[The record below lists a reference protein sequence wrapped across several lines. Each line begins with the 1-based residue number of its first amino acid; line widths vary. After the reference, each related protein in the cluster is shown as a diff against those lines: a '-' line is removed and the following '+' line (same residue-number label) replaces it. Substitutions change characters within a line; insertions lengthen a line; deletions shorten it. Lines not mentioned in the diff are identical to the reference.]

1 VNTEGKISKSYF
13 AVVNHSYIMKKLPP
27 VPYEIWIK
35 KQPEVS
41 DGDINAQLEELSLTV
56 ERVDYAS
63 QELIKK
69 KNDPILL
76 GTNGVLTMC
85 FIVTMFVTA
94 IGFVLFWVL
103 SIREKSLKF
112 GIFRAMGM
120 PMRSVTLI
128 MLSEQLLVSVT
139 AIIIGILLGT
149 VAGTIFIPMLEM
161 VYSVYQ
167 QVPPFKITADWG
179 DYVKVLGM
187 GCIMLFTGLTV
198 LYGLVRRINIHQV
211 LKMGEDS

>member
-1 VNTEGKISKSYF
+1 
-13 AVVNHSYIMKKLPP
+13 
-27 VPYEIWIK
+27 
-35 KQPEVS
+35 
-41 DGDINAQLEELSLTV
+41 
-56 ERVDYAS
+56 
-63 QELIKK
+63 
-69 KNDPILL
+69 
-76 GTNGVLTMC
+76 
-85 FIVTMFVTA
+85 
-94 IGFVLFWVL
+94 
-103 SIREKSLKF
+103 
-112 GIFRAMGM
+112 
-120 PMRSVTLI
+120 